1 MPSLRLTPK
10 EIQILDL
17 IKLGYDDK
25 KIATELGIATGTVKA
40 HLQLIFAK
48 LQAVNRVDAV
58 VKAIRAGY
66 LSLEVK
72 GGR

>member
-10 EIQILDL
+10 EIHILDL
-17 IKLGYDDK
+17 VKLGYDNK
-25 KIATELGIATGTVKA
+25 RIAAELGIAPKTVKG

-58 VKAIRAGY
+58 IKALRSGY
-66 LSLEVK
+66 ISLDE
-72 GGR
+72 G

>member
-1 MPSLRLTPK
+1 MSLKLTPN

-17 IKLGYDDK
+17 AKLGYDNK
-25 KIATELGIATGTVKA
+25 RIAADMGITPKTVTGRF
-40 HLQLIFAK
+40 QLIFAK

-58 VKAIRAGY
+58 VKALRAGY

-72 GGR
+72 DDR